1 MLDDAPG
8 HELEFRARAA
18 GALAL
23 GALTFAAPFAVMDLV
38 MREHVASGLCTLALS
53 LALAGHA
60 LLVPRAPRLSWIT
73 AALLVPLTIAALVLS
88 LRVHGV
94 GAIFWCYPVVL
105 GFCCLLPERA
115 AWAACALMTVTVL
128 SLAWGRFEP
137 EIVVRAGAT
146 LVVVTLFAAT
156 VVRVIAAQARRLQA
170 HGETDPLTGL
180 ANRRSLH
187 PGLERAIADAG
198 TGAGAGAGGTPMSLL
213 ALDIDDFKRVN
224 DDFGHATGDEVLR
237 ATGTFLRE
245 RTRAGD
251 IAWRTG
257 GEEFLVL
264 LRGAGRDDALRIA
277 RELVRE
283 YPERVARPDGR
294 ATFSVGLAAL
304 EPGETA
310 DAWMR
315 RADRALYRA
324 KATGRD
330 RVVECPPRNPV
341 MRQPSSAADSSGSS
355 SNRSPTSP

>member
-1 MLDDAPG
+1 MLDDVPG

-23 GALTFAAPFAVMDLV
+23 GALAFAAPFAIADLV
-38 MREHVASGLCTLALS
+38 RGEDLASGACTLALS

-60 LLVPRAPRLSWIT
+60 LLVPRAPRLSWIS

-115 AWAACALMTVTVL
+115 AWAACALMMVTVL

-146 LVVVTLFAAT
+146 LVAVTLFAAT

-198 TGAGAGAGGTPMSLL
+198 TGAGDTPMSLL

-224 DDFGHATGDEVLR
+224 DDFGHAVGDEVLR
-237 ATGTFLRE
+237 ATGAFLRE

-251 IAWRTG
+251 VAWRTG

-264 LRGAGRDDALRIA
+264 LRGAGRDDALRLA
-277 RELVRE
+277 RELVRD
-283 YPERVARPDGR
+283 YPGRVVRPDGR

-304 EPGETA
+304 EPDETA

-330 RVVECPPRNPV
+330 RVVDAPRDPV
-341 MRQPSSAADSSGSS
+341 TRQPSSAAESSGSS
-355 SNRSPTSP
+355 SNKSPTSP

>member
-1 MLDDAPG
+1 MPDDVPG

-23 GALTFAAPFAVMDLV
+23 GALTFAAPFAVVDLV
-38 MREHVASGLCTLALS
+38 RREDLASGACTLALA

-60 LLVPRAPRLSWIT
+60 LLVPRAPRLSWIS
-73 AALLVPLTIAALVLS
+73 AVLLVPLTIAALVLS
-88 LRVHGV
+88 LRAHGV

-115 AWAACALMTVTVL
+115 AWAACALMMATVL

-198 TGAGAGAGGTPMSLL
+198 TGAGDAPMSLL

-224 DDFGHATGDEVLR
+224 DDFGHAAGDEVLR
-237 ATGTFLRE
+237 ATGAFLRE
-245 RTRAGD
+245 RTRAGNT
-251 IAWRTG
+251 AWRTG

-277 RELVRE
+277 RELVRD
-283 YPERVARPDGR
+283 YPDRVARPDGR
-294 ATFSVGLAAL
+294 ATFSVGLAPL
-304 EPGETA
+304 EPDETA

-330 RVVECPPRNPV
+330 RVVDAPRDPV
-341 MRQPSSAADSSGSS
+341 TRQPSSAADSSGSS